1 MIWNNLKKKKVIS
14 LIALSL
20 LTLGGISFKLSQGN
34 RSNKDVTEFTIAAES
49 GSLPGLITASGEL
62 KANKSVN
69 VSPKRQGILN
79 EIFVEEG
86 DQVKKGDLIAKMD
99 LGDLE
104 YRINEVRANYETQKA
119 SYLRRKMLLTEGAIS
134 TEDFE
139 KYKNTFLKSE
149 AKFKQ
154 IKIEED

>member
-20 LTLGGISFKLSQGN
+20 LTLGGISFKFSQGN
-34 RSNKDVTEFTIAAES
+34 KSSKDVTEFTIAAES

-86 DQVKKGDLIAKMD
+86 DRV
-99 LGDLE
+99 
-104 YRINEVRANYETQKA
+104 
-119 SYLRRKMLLTEGAIS
+119 
-134 TEDFE
+134 
-139 KYKNTFLKSE
+139 
-149 AKFKQ
+149 
-154 IKIEED
+154 

>member
-1 MIWNNLKKKKVIS
+1 MIWNNLKKKKIIS

-20 LTLGGISFKLSQGN
+20 LTIGGISFKLSQGN

-86 DQVKKGDLIAKMD
+86 ELSGLDWI
-99 LGDLE
+99 
-104 YRINEVRANYETQKA
+104 
-119 SYLRRKMLLTEGAIS
+119 
-134 TEDFE
+134 
-139 KYKNTFLKSE
+139 
-149 AKFKQ
+149 Q
-154 IKIEED
+154 IHY